1 MNAFVCVAHV
11 WQDDQ
16 PRPVE
21 TNDHQRVCAG
31 QPHNANSDRQQS
43 LSVPRFPWYY

>member
-1 MNAFVCVAHV
+1 M

-16 PRPVE
+16 PGPFVL
-21 TNDHQRVCAG
+21 DDGQRVFAG
-31 QPHNANSDRQQS
+31 QSHLAAKGRRKP

>member
-1 MNAFVCVAHV
+1 M

-16 PRPVE
+16 PRPVPL
-21 TNDHQRVCAG
+21 NDSQRVRAG
-31 QPHNANSDRQQS
+31 QPAFANDGHQHP

>member
-1 MNAFVCVAHV
+1 M

-16 PRPVE
+16 PRPIAAD
-21 TNDHQRVCAG
+21 NFQRFWAG
-31 QPHNANSDRQQS
+31 QPPNANNGHHHP